1 MNAHVS
7 SAHRK
12 NRVEYFFPIQL
23 LLLHLK
29 KNQLLLFVWIFFF
42 GVITGNIGKGIGV
55 PQQFLVPEYLGATGL
70 ISFAIL
76 GFSIGG
82 FISGYNL
89 YTYIMHGYR
98 FPFIAT
104 LSQPFHKFCINNFL
118 LPGLFLVT
126 YIFCSAKFQI
136 EKELI
141 PPFKVVLNLLSFF
154 AALVAFQSLSYLY
167 FLHTNKVADAY
178 GRGRKRSNK
187 EKESAPVDTPIHHPI
202 KWVKERLITKR
213 WHVETYLSSFKK
225 ISLARESNHYS
236 KDVLEKVFSQNH
248 INASRFEIAL
258 LFSFLL
264 LGSLRS
270 IEVFI
275 IPAAASTMLFFT
287 MMIMVVSALHSWLR
301 GWTVTVFIIFLLLL
315 NSFYSNLKIF
325 RSSTKAYGMNYN
337 GPHPAYNPLQLI
349 PDRQRLNRDETA
361 TRTILEKWKIKTGD
375 TNSISKPKL
384 IILNH
389 SGGGSRSALWTMRSL
404 AYADSIAGGE
414 ILKNTVMMTGASG
427 GMVGA
432 AYLRELMLQK
442 AWGKD
447 IDLYDPTYAEK
458 ISMDL
463 LNPILLSA
471 TTNDWFIR
479 FQHLKDGEYSYSKD
493 RSTAWEEQLARNTD
507 KAFNRRLGDYTL
519 PEKEAII
526 PMMIL
531 TPTIVNDGRRLLI
544 SSQPVSYLA
553 NVFNASG
560 SKNGV
565 PEDIE
570 FSRLFEANDAMNLH
584 FSSALRMNATFPY
597 VIPMTTLPSE
607 PEIEVLD
614 AGIRDN
620 FGLKTSMQF
629 LYTFREWIN
638 ANTSGVIIL
647 QVRDLPKNKDL
658 SERSQTL
665 MNKFSGPI
673 GGIYGNITKTHDY
686 NGEQALKFLQGW
698 FGERIHLVTFELEQD
713 INSHISL
720 SWHLT
725 KSEKRHIANAVND
738 TYFQA
743 ELNRLL
749 GLLER

>member
-1 MNAHVS
+1 
-7 SAHRK
+7 
-12 NRVEYFFPIQL
+12 
-23 LLLHLK
+23 
-29 KNQLLLFVWIFFF
+29 
-42 GVITGNIGKGIGV
+42 
-55 PQQFLVPEYLGATGL
+55 LVY
-70 ISFAIL
+70 SFST
-76 GFSIGG
+76 F
-82 FISGYNL
+82 
-89 YTYIMHGYR
+89 
-98 FPFIAT
+98 
-104 LSQPFHKFCINNFL
+104 
-118 LPGLFLVT
+118 
-126 YIFCSAKFQI
+126 
-136 EKELI
+136 
-141 PPFKVVLNLLSFF
+141 
-154 AALVAFQSLSYLY
+154 
-167 FLHTNKVADAY
+167 
-178 GRGRKRSNK
+178 
-187 EKESAPVDTPIHHPI
+187 
-202 KWVKERLITKR
+202 ER
-213 WHVETYLSSFKK
+213 W
-225 ISLARESNHYS
+225 
-236 KDVLEKVFSQNH
+236 
-248 INASRFEIAL
+248 
-258 LFSFLL
+258 
-264 LGSLRS
+264 
-270 IEVFI
+270 
-275 IPAAASTMLFFT
+275 
-287 MMIMVVSALHSWLR
+287 
-301 GWTVTVFIIFLLLL
+301 
-315 NSFYSNLKIF
+315 
-325 RSSTKAYGMNYN
+325 
-337 GPHPAYNPLQLI
+337 
-349 PDRQRLNRDETA
+349 
-361 TRTILEKWKIKTGD
+361 
-375 TNSISKPKL
+375 
-384 IILNH
+384 
-389 SGGGSRSALWTMRSL
+389 
-404 AYADSIAGGE
+404 
-414 ILKNTVMMTGASG
+414 
-427 GMVGA
+427 
-432 AYLRELMLQK
+432 
-442 AWGKD
+442 
-447 IDLYDPTYAEK
+447 
-458 ISMDL
+458 
-463 LNPILLSA
+463 
-471 TTNDWFIR
+471 
-479 FQHLKDGEYSYSKD
+479 EYSYSKD